1 MRMLNISGN
10 PIPSRRIRLGW
21 CILCLLIASLA
32 VNCASQG
39 STINEKDG
47 RIKLAREY
55 YRQQKLEKAKHEL
68 EIILLKNPKD
78 IESLFLLGLIYG
90 KQGSMNVSRSAFEK
104 IISIDPQYSK
114 AYYNIAVIYA
124 KSKSPKDIRTSI
136 RYFDKFL
143 ELEPGSKLRRDI
155 ENWKSEHQTP

>member
-10 PIPSRRIRLGW
+10 PKPSRRIRLGW

-32 VNCASQG
+32 AGCASQG
-39 STINEKDG
+39 GAINEKDG

-68 EIILLKNPKD
+68 ESILLKNPKD

-90 KQGSMNVSRSAFEK
+90 KQGSMKVSRSAFEK